1 LNAGPG
7 LTRLPPGFPA
17 PTYWHVA
24 TETTDAGEAFEAYL
38 ADYRRWLSR
47 HK

>member
-1 LNAGPG
+1 
-7 LTRLPPGFPA
+7 LPPGFPA
-17 PTYWHVA
+17 PTHWHVA

-38 ADYRRWLSR
+38 ADYRRGLSR